1 MDAGYLNCWDTVQ
14 ILEITVRAMGMKV
27 DVISSSIVI
36 TVIV

>member
-14 ILEITVRAMGMKV
+14 ILEITVRAVGMKV
-27 DVISSSIVI
+27 DVISSSII